1 MKKQKKIKKAF
12 TLIELMLVMA
22 LIAILS
28 TLMLPNLKNAQDKAK
43 EASLRAVVHA
53 FQVALESYYLDHQKY
68 PAGTAAPAEQMV
80 TLLKEGEYLNQIP
93 KNPFTGKPYQSADQ
107 AGQIFYDYNEAND
120 QYVIKAYGRK
130 NDRPVLLVSNLEV

>member
-1 MKKQKKIKKAF
+1 
-12 TLIELMLVMA
+12 LIELMLVMA
-22 LIAILS
+22 LIAVLS

-68 PAGTAAPAEQMV
+68 PAGAAMPAEQMI
-80 TLLKEGEYLNQIP
+80 TLLKESDYLNQIP
-93 KNPFTGKPYQSADQ
+93 KNPFTSKPYQASDQ
-107 AGQIFYDYNEAND
+107 AGQILYDYNEAND

-130 NDRPVLLVSNLEV
+130 NQQPLLLVSNLEV

>member
-1 MKKQKKIKKAF
+1 MKKNKKAF

-28 TLMLPNLKNAQDKAK
+28 TLMLPNLKGAQDKAK

-53 FQVALESYYLDHQKY
+53 MQVALENYYLDHQKY
-68 PAGTAAPAEQMV
+68 PLGTATPAEQMV
-80 TLLKEGEYLNQIP
+80 ALLKQGDYLNQTP
-93 KNPFTGKPYQSADQ
+93 KNPFTGKPYQASDQ
-107 AGQIFYDYNEAND
+107 AGQIVYDYNADTD

-130 NDRPVLLVSNLEV
+130 SQQPLLLVSNLEV